1 MAEKLET
8 VRFPVMVY
16 DYLKGERDAFNK
28 TRKQGQKLS
37 LANFVRLKYDELK
50 GYQTASMAQPVS
62 VEEKPSETKE
72 TKPAESPAEN
82 KGVDTMAD
90 CPNCTAREIEM
101 QRVKNEVIPA
111 LKADSE
117 KTVKQ
122 LNDQIADLNKK
133 LAEKP
138 APVTAHDI
146 PEDLEA
152 VIEHCESGKCPAH
165 AQQWEVLKKRIVDA
179 NAPTIVQHT
188 LENLPD
194 TVVESEGLKRG
205 FIPKRITIP
214 VRSR

>member
-1 MAEKLET
+1 
-8 VRFPVMVY
+8 MVY

-50 GYQTASMAQPVS
+50 SYQNAVMAQPVA
-62 VEEKPSETKE
+62 VKEKPADTAE
-72 TKPAESPAEN
+72 TKPAEIPAE
-82 KGVDTMAD
+82 KGEVVDEMAD

-122 LNDQIADLNKK
+122 LNDQIADLTKR

-138 APVTAHDI
+138 APIPAHEI
-146 PEDLEA
+146 PEDLEE
-152 VIEHCESGKCPAH
+152 VIAHCESGKCPAH
-165 AQQWEVLKKRIVDA
+165 AKQWEVLKKRIVDA
-179 NAPTIVQHT
+179 NAPDIVQHT

-205 FIPKRITIP
+205 FIPKRIVIP
-214 VRSR
+214 VKSR

>member
-1 MAEKLET
+1 
-8 VRFPVMVY
+8 
-16 DYLKGERDAFNK
+16 LKFRE
-28 TRKQGQKLS
+28 
-37 LANFVRLKYDELK
+37 ANAAAL
-50 GYQTASMAQPVS
+50 AQPTPSAVI
-62 VEEKPSETKE
+62 EKPSETKT
-72 TKPAESPAEN
+72 TKPAENTAEN
-82 KGVDTMAD
+82 KGVDVMAD

-122 LNDQIADLNKK
+122 LNDQIADLTKK

-138 APVTAHDI
+138 GPVDEI

-152 VIEHCESGKCPAH
+152 VIAHCESGKCPAH

-194 TVVESEGLKRG
+194 TVVETEGLKRG
-205 FIPKRITIP
+205 FIPKKITIP